1 MDNKD
6 LIKILAEKF
15 LQGEGTI
22 SELSKKYKV
31 RGKLISDELRSQGYF
46 VSGGASLSS
55 IIGIHDAIEEY
66 IKSDKTISLTKLADK
81 YEVKRQSISSRL
93 KAMGIEVVNNQNK
106 VKFNENIFDSV
117 DTEEKAYWLGFI
129 YADGYIKYNEE
140 GEKPSYIF
148 ELSLSVE
155 DVEHLRK
162 FNLFMGHIKDN
173 VKIGNSKCEGKIF
186 KRCRWGIANKHLW
199 NILNNYGCTPRK
211 SLTLKFPDESIFIES
226 NKYSKEE
233 LIKHF
238 IRGYWDGDGCLS
250 WCDKDHKQ
258 PHVSVLGTEDFLTEI
273 KSHLPLKYDYVLGYN
288 NKSEITR
295 ALSLHGRNGYELADY
310 LYKNATIYL
319 DRKYNKY
326 LEYCRLYEES
336 CRELQTN
343 NGEGCDVNPVISTE
357 TKESVPLYRVE
368 TEPSSEE

>member
-106 VKFNENIFDSV
+106 VKFNENIFDSI

-186 KRCRWGIANKHLW
+186 KRCRWGITNKHLW
-199 NILNNYGCTPRK
+199 NTLNNYGCTPRK

-295 ALSLHGRNGYELADY
+295 VLSLHGRNGYELADY

-357 TKESVPLYRVE
+357 TKESVPSYRVE